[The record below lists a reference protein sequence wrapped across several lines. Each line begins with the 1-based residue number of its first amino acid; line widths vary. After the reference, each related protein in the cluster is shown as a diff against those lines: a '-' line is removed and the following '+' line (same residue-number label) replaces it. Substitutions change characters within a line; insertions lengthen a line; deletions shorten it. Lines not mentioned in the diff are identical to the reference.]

1 MISPT
6 QIVVKFEKRLNDELD
21 FNGGKIY
28 LDPTYRPEHNAFP
41 YGVVVNPPK
50 RNPFIIDEEFHYNV
64 QSGDRIY
71 VNYGVLM
78 DLNNC
83 IEHDGEE
90 YWLVDYYMAL
100 AVVRD
105 GHVIPVGNHVLIEPM
120 EEEVSHST
128 LIIPEMSKK
137 KIVNRGRVFASND
150 PEIPVGEIVSFEER
164 GMFENEIEGKNLF
177 VMYNSN
183 ILCVHE

>member
-6 QIVVKFEKRLNDELD
+6 QIIVKFDKRLNDELE
-21 FNGGKIY
+21 FNGGKLY

-50 RNPFIIDEEFHYNV
+50 RNPFLMEEDFHYNV
-64 QSGDRIY
+64 QSGDRLY

-83 IEHDGEE
+83 IEHDGQD
-90 YWLVDYYMAL
+90 YWMVDYYMAL

-105 GHVIPVGNHVLIEPM
+105 GKIIPVGNHVLIEPI
-120 EEEVSHST
+120 EEEVTSS
-128 LIIPEMSKK
+128 LIIPEMSRK
-137 KIVNRGRVFASND
+137 KILTRGKVFASND
-150 PEIPVGEIVSFEER
+150 LQIPVGEIVSFEER
-164 GMFENEIEGKNLF
+164 GMFENKIEGKKLF

>member
-6 QIVVKFEKRLNDELD
+6 QIIVKFEKRLNDELD

-28 LDPTYRPEHNAFP
+28 LDPTYREEHNAFP
-41 YGVVVNPPK
+41 YGTVVNPPK
-50 RNPFIIDEEFHYNV
+50 RNPFLMEENFHYNV
-64 QSGDRIY
+64 QAGDKLY

-90 YWLVDYYMAL
+90 YWMVDYYMAL

-105 GHVIPVGNHVLIEPM
+105 GKIIPVGNHVLIEPI
-120 EEEVSHST
+120 EEEVTSS
-128 LIIPEMSKK
+128 LIIPEMAKK
-137 KIVNRGRVFASND
+137 KILTRGIVYSSND
-150 PEIPVGEIVSFEER
+150 PEIPVGRTVSFEER
-164 GMFENEIEGKNLF
+164 GMFENEIEGKKLF

-183 ILCVHE
+183 ILCIHE

>member
-6 QIVVKFEKRLNDELD
+6 QIIVKFEKRLNDELD

-28 LDPTYRPEHNAFP
+28 LDPTYRQEHNAFP
-41 YGVVVNPPK
+41 YGTVVNPPK
-50 RNPFIIDEEFHYNV
+50 RNPFLMEENFHYNV
-64 QSGDRIY
+64 QSGDRLY

-83 IEHDGEE
+83 IENDGEE
-90 YWLVDYYMAL
+90 YWMVDYYMAL

-105 GHVIPVGNHVLIEPM
+105 GKIIPVGNHVLIEPI
-120 EEEVSHST
+120 EEEFTSS

-137 KIVNRGRVFASND
+137 KILTRGIVYSSND
-150 PEIPVGEIVSFEER
+150 PEIPVGRTVSFEER
-164 GMFENEIEGKNLF
+164 GMFENEIEGKKLF

>member
-6 QIVVKFEKRLNDELD
+6 QIIVKFDKVLNDELD
-21 FNGGKIY
+21 FNGGKLY

-41 YGVVVNPPK
+41 YGTVVNPPK
-50 RNPFIIDEEFHYNV
+50 RNPFLMEEDFHYNV
-64 QSGDRIY
+64 QSGDRLY

-83 IEHDGEE
+83 IEHDGQQ
-90 YWLVDYYMAL
+90 YWMVDYYMAL

-105 GHVIPVGNHVLIEPM
+105 GNIIPVGNHVLIEPM
-120 EEEVSHST
+120 EEEVTSS
-128 LIIPEMSKK
+128 LIIPEMSRK
-137 KIVNRGRVFASND
+137 KIVTRGKVFASND
-150 PEIPVGEIVSFEER
+150 PQIPVGKIVSFEER
-164 GMFENEIEGKNLF
+164 GMFENEIEGKKLF